1 MKLKRLEIEGFRGA
15 LPPFPLSLDEKS
27 CFILAE
33 NGFGKS
39 TIADALEFLASAKI
53 DAFRREGYGLDAA
66 VHVDA
71 SEARITVR
79 TSPLGA
85 DLQRTLKGNDPSTLT
100 RLDDGTEV
108 QLAELPL
115 LRHETVHAFMSKTP
129 GEKKRELLDLLGL
142 SELNDFRDVLRTT
155 RGLAEKMRERA
166 STAVATEHSLLD
178 AQLEGSELL
187 ARAEELRSEAGLSG
201 AIGDDAA
208 LLALDLGALPS
219 THQPDRPSAVAR
231 LELAFLELPAT
242 DPATAWNAAL
252 ADREAKEKAA
262 LAALL
267 SQGREVLSGW
277 EADSCPL
284 CLSGVDRSELDV
296 DLAARGVELAA
307 VKEQVFALE
316 ADFDLAISAWA
327 TLDSALEKVID
338 LAPSG
343 GWSEADWLAT
353 AHEQASAH
361 LVALRAARKD
371 AASASAAPDL
381 GLEAKLPAL
390 KAAAV
395 DPGLS
400 TQTNALL
407 AISRLQGHLDGVV
420 KARVALADTVRAEA
434 AASAILAIADRRI
447 SAAIDAALGDL
458 SGLVADYYG
467 RLVAAG
473 TYSEVKLTYEER
485 RSGEVEFSVLYD
497 ARKSVRPPQRVMSA
511 SQLNALA
518 LALFLARAKREDQ
531 PWRTLV
537 LDDVV
542 NSFDSPHR
550 SGLIRLLGE
559 EFGDWQVLLLSHDRA
574 FSDVARQTV
583 GGGWRFHQVVAWTPQ
598 GGPALGDGRPI
609 GRLRELIDAGLSAA
623 EIGSAARAALE
634 ATLAR
639 PVSQLGY
646 LVPLSE
652 ATRPTAMTLLIALQR
667 GLKKNG
673 SELAGSAALA
683 RIAADSYMANLGS
696 HHQTALPTPSVDDV
710 VRLATDLEAL
720 EADFTCDVCH
730 KAVWTVP
737 SGSAHTCGCGALKA

>member
-1 MKLKRLEIEGFRGA
+1 MKLKRLELEGFRGA
-15 LPPFPLSLDEKS
+15 LPPFPLSLEEKS

-39 TIADALEFLASAKI
+39 TIADALEFLTSAKI
-53 DAFRREGYGLDAA
+53 EAFRREGCGLDAA

-79 TSPLGA
+79 TSALGA
-85 DLQRTLKGNDPSTLT
+85 DLQRTLKGSAASNLT
-100 RLDDGTEV
+100 RHDDGAEV
-108 QLAELPL
+108 ELAELPL

-129 GEKKRELLDLLGL
+129 GEKKRELLGLLGL

-155 RGLAEKMRERA
+155 RGLAEKRRERA
-166 STAVATEHSLLD
+166 AAAVATELSLLD
-178 AQLEGSELL
+178 AQLEGTELA

-201 AIGDDAA
+201 AVGDEAA
-208 LLALDLGALPS
+208 LLALNLGALPS
-219 THQPDRPSAVAR
+219 THQPDRPAAVDR
-231 LELAFLELPAT
+231 LERAFLELPAT

-267 SQGREVLSGW
+267 SQGREVLSDW

-284 CLSGVDRSELDV
+284 CLSGFDRSELDT
-296 DLAARGVELAA
+296 DLAARGAELAA
-307 VKEQVFALE
+307 VKAEVVALE

-327 TLDSALEKVID
+327 TLDGALENVAD
-338 LAPSG
+338 LAPP
-343 GWSEADWLAT
+343 GWAEADWLAT
-353 AHEQASAH
+353 AREQASAH
-361 LVALRAARKD
+361 LAALRAARKD
-371 AASASAAPDL
+371 DESAPAAPDL

-390 KAAAV
+390 RAAAV

-407 AISRLQGHLDGVV
+407 AISRLQGHLGGVV
-420 KARVALADTVRAEA
+420 KARVALADTVRTEA

-447 SAAIDAALGDL
+447 SAAIDAALGNL
-458 SGLVADYYG
+458 SGVVADYYG

-473 TYSEVKLTYEER
+473 TYSEVKLTYEDR

-550 SGLIRLLGE
+550 SGLIRLLSE

-639 PVSQLGY
+639 PVSRLGY

-710 VRLATDLEAL
+710 IRLATDLEAL
-720 EADFTCDVCH
+720 EADFTCNVCQ
-730 KAVWTVP
+730 KAVWSIP

>member
-15 LPPFPLSLDEKS
+15 LPPFPLPLDEKS

-53 DAFRREGYGLDAA
+53 EAFRREGYGLDAA

-71 SEARITVR
+71 SEARTTVR
-79 TSPLGA
+79 TSALGA
-85 DLQRTLKGNDPSTLT
+85 DLQRTLKGSAASNLT
-100 RLDDGTEV
+100 RLDDGAEV
-108 QLAELPL
+108 ELVELPL

-129 GEKKRELLDLLGL
+129 GEKKRELLGLLGL

-155 RGLAEKMRERA
+155 RGLAEKKRERA
-166 STAVATEHSLLD
+166 AAAVATELSLLD
-178 AQLEGSELL
+178 AQLEGIELL
-187 ARAEELRSEAGLSG
+187 ARAEELRSDAGLSG
-201 AIGDDAA
+201 AVGDEAA

-219 THQPDRPSAVAR
+219 THQPDRPGAVDR
-231 LELAFLELPAT
+231 LERAFLELPAT

-267 SQGREVLSGW
+267 WQGREVLSDW

-284 CLSGVDRSELDV
+284 CLSSFDRSELDA
-296 DLAARGVELAA
+296 DLAARGAELAA
-307 VKEQVFALE
+307 VKAQVLALE

-327 TLDSALEKVID
+327 TLDGALEKVVD
-338 LAPSG
+338 LAPPG
-343 GWSEADWLAT
+343 GWSAADWLAT
-353 AHEQASAH
+353 AREQAGAH
-361 LVALRAARKD
+361 LAALRAAKKD
-371 AASASAAPDL
+371 EESAPAAPDL
-381 GLEAKLPAL
+381 GLEAKLPDM

-420 KARVALADTVRAEA
+420 KARVALADAVRAEA

-583 GGGWRFHQVVAWTPQ
+583 GGGWRFHQIVAWTPQ
-598 GGPALGDGRPI
+598 GGPVLGDGRPI

-639 PVSQLGY
+639 PVSRLGY

-673 SELAGSAALA
+673 SELAGSVALA

-696 HHQTALPTPSVDDV
+696 HHQTALPTPGVDDV
-710 VRLATDLEAL
+710 IRLATDLEAL

-730 KAVWTVP
+730 KAVWSIP

>member
-39 TIADALEFLASAKI
+39 TIADALEFLPTAKI
-53 DAFRREGYGLDAA
+53 EAYRREGYGLDAV

-71 SEARITVR
+71 SEASVTVR
-79 TSPLGA
+79 TSALGA
-85 DLQRTLKGNDPSTLT
+85 DLQRTLKGSAPSDLT
-100 RLDDGTEV
+100 RLDDGTKVE
-108 QLAELPL
+108 LAEMPL

-129 GEKKRELLDLLGL
+129 GEKKRELLALLGL

-155 RGLAEKMRERA
+155 RGLAEKKRERA
-166 STAVATEHSLLD
+166 VTAVATELSLLD
-178 AQLEGSELL
+178 AQLEGAELV
-187 ARAEELRSEAGLSG
+187 ARAEELRSEASLAG
-201 AIGDDAA
+201 AVGDEAA

-219 THQPDRPSAVAR
+219 THQPDRPGAIER
-231 LELAFLELPAT
+231 LERAFLELPAA

-252 ADREAKEKAA
+252 ADREAKEKAT

-277 EADSCPL
+277 EANSCPL
-284 CLSGVDRSELDV
+284 CRSGVDRFELDA
-296 DLAARGVELAA
+296 DLAARGAELAA
-307 VKEQVFALE
+307 VKAQVIAIE

-327 TLDSALEKVID
+327 TLDGALEKVVD
-338 LAPSG
+338 LAPPG
-343 GWSEADWLAT
+343 GWPEADSLAT
-353 AHEQASAH
+353 AREQTASH
-361 LVALRAARKD
+361 LASLRAAKKD
-371 AASASAAPDL
+371 EESAPAAPDL
-381 GLEAKLPAL
+381 GLEAELSAL

-400 TQTNALL
+400 TQSAALL
-407 AISRLQGHLDGVV
+407 ALSRLQGHLAGVV
-420 KARVALADTVRAEA
+420 KARVALADAVRAEA

-559 EFGDWQVLLLSHDRA
+559 DFGDWQVLLLSHDRA
-574 FSDVARQTV
+574 FSDVARETV
-583 GGGWRFHQVVAWTPQ
+583 SGGWRFHQIVAWTPK
-598 GGPALGDGRPI
+598 GGPVLADGRPI
-609 GRLRELIDAGLSAA
+609 ARLRELIDAGLSAA
-623 EIGSAARAALE
+623 EIGSSARAALE

-639 PVSQLGY
+639 PVSRLGY
-646 LVPLSE
+646 LVPLRE

-710 VRLATDLEAL
+710 IRLATDLEAL
-720 EADFTCDVCH
+720 EADFTCENCH
-730 KAVWTVP
+730 TAVWTVP
-737 SGSAHTCGCGALKA
+737 SGSAHTCGCGTLKA